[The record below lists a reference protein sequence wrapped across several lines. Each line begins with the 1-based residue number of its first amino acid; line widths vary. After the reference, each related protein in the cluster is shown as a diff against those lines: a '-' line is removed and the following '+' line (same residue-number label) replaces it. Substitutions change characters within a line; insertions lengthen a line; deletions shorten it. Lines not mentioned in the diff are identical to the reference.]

1 MTRGDLTDAQYTHLK
16 PLLPSSEGKRS
27 RPYEDHRRVI
37 NGILWIDRTGA
48 PWRDLPARYGPW
60 QTCYDR
66 LVRWRRRGV
75 WKRVLQTVQGQAD
88 AQGKLD
94 WGLAP
99 VDTTVVRAH
108 QHAAGARQTPAQAAL
123 AWAQEKGGASK
134 RSPMKRS
141 AEAEAGSRPSCTSP
155 STGGDGRCRSN

>member
-1 MTRGDLTDAQYTHLK
+1 MARGDLTDAQYNRLR

-37 NGILWIDRTGA
+37 NGLLWIDRTGA
-48 PWRDLPARYGPW
+48 PWRDLPTRYGPW

-66 LVRWRRRGV
+66 LVRWRRMGV
-75 WKRVLQTVQGQAD
+75 WARVLQTLQGQAD

-108 QHAAGARQTPAQAAL
+108 QHAAGARHTPAKADLAL
-123 AWAQEKGGASK
+123 AEKKGGASK
-134 RSPMKRS
+134 RSLTKRS
-141 AEAEAGSRPSCTSP
+141 AAAEAGFRPSFTSP
-155 STGGDGRCRSN
+155 STGRGGRCRSN